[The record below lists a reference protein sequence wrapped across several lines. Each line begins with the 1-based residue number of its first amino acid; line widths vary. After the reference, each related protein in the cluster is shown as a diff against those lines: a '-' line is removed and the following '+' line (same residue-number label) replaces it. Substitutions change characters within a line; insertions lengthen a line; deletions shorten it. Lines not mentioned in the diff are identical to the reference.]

1 MAAQND
7 VTALVCSRRT
17 AAWPRRSRPPRPR
30 ASRCSLL
37 ARTHPA
43 VAATDVRVH
52 GGALPGSLLGPQDR
66 ARLADRARGP
76 PEGQVAARHL
86 GFGRI
91 AAS

>member
-1 MAAQND
+1 MTAPND
-7 VTALVCSRRT
+7 VTAPVRSRQT

-52 GGALPGSLLGPQDR
+52 GGALPGSLLPGPRTARVSQTGRAVHQKDR
-66 ARLADRARGP
+66 
-76 PEGQVAARHL
+76 
-86 GFGRI
+86 
-91 AAS
+91 